1 MILTFIGFSGSGKSH
16 YSKELKRLYNWDH
29 LDCDQLIMQELNK
42 RENLKL
48 KSLPEVAR
56 WHGSPQD
63 ADFSRRDSLF
73 LEIEDH
79 IMNQLI
85 SGFEKTKN
93 TVIDTSGSFV
103 LLPET
108 TIAKFKKNT
117 KLVYFQY
124 EQEDMTQMIE
134 QYFKDPKPVL
144 WQHLYRPL
152 PGEDYQKSIK
162 RCYVNLVDYR
172 KKLYEK
178 YADLKINI
186 SFKTREE
193 FKIKNLL
200 EILKQNEI
208 L

>member
-16 YSKELKRLYNWDH
+16 YSKELKQLHNWDH
-29 LDCDQLIMQELNK
+29 LDCDQLIREELNK
-42 RENLKL
+42 RENLQL
-48 KSLPEVAR
+48 KSLSELAR
-56 WHGSPQD
+56 WHGSPED
-63 ADFSRRDSLF
+63 SDFKRRDSLC
-73 LEIEDH
+73 LEIEDY
-79 IMNQLI
+79 IMNQLLANL
-85 SGFEKTKN
+85 ENKKN

-103 LLPET
+103 LLPEK
-108 TIAKFKKNT
+108 TIIKFKKKT
-117 KLVYFQY
+117 KLVYLQY
-124 EQEDMTQMIE
+124 QKEDMTEMIE

-152 PGEDYQKSIK
+152 AGEDYQKSIR

-186 SFKTREE
+186 SFKKREN
-193 FKIKNLL
+193 FKIKNIL